1 MTGTSTAER
10 TTAPTGVAVHTPA
23 PAAKSKPK
31 TIREFERSMRGLG
44 YSQREAAA
52 IATHGFKAIGAAD
65 QAEDEAEI
73 SELAA
78 LIAKTISILKVS
90 S

>member
-1 MTGTSTAER
+1 MTGTSTAEH
-10 TTAPTGVAVHTPA
+10 TTAPTGADVHAPA
-23 PAAKSKPK
+23 PAAKSKPQ

-52 IATHGFKAIGAAD
+52 IATQGFKAIGAAD